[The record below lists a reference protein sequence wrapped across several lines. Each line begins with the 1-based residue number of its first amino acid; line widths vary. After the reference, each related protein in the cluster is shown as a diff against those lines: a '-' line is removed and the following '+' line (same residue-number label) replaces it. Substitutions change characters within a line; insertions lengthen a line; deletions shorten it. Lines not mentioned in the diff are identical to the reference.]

1 MQLLHSGLE
10 KHRSTIDAH
19 LLFQIFGYAFG
30 YLGAQAFL
38 AFAMYAY
45 QSGNPQARGGSYYRG
60 RLIFYSILQFFVGFG
75 QFGLAVYASGMF
87 GTGRYLEPIN
97 AAVYFIHFPAL
108 AIVVGGLVIINA
120 VFGLLRGL
128 GLFGT
133 NPGDRSFQLTSFLT
147 LFVHL
152 LGVLIQV
159 SISEGDNFAA
169 VAPTLFSFTFA
180 IHVFPAYL
188 DHKMRSTP
196 TELPGD
202 YYGSHD
208 ENESETQKPTAVD
221 VSDTV

>member
-1 MQLLHSGLE
+1 M
-10 KHRSTIDAH
+10 DAYQIS
-19 LLFQIFGYAFG
+19 QIFGYAFG

-45 QSGNPQARGGSYYRG
+45 QNGNPQARGGSYYKG
-60 RLIFYSILQFFVGFG
+60 RLIFYSILQCFVGFG

-97 AAVYFIHFPAL
+97 AAVYFIHFPNL
-108 AIVVGGLVIINA
+108 AIVVGGVVITNS

-133 NPGDRSFQLTSFLT
+133 NPTDRTFQVTSFLT
-147 LFVHL
+147 LFVNL

-169 VAPTLFSFTFA
+169 VAPSLFSLSFA
-180 IHVFPAYL
+180 IHIFPAYL
-188 DHKMRSTP
+188 DYKMRSTP
-196 TELPGD
+196 AVLPVD
-202 YYGSHD
+202 YYSSHTNHD
-208 ENESETQKPTAVD
+208 SETQKPNTID
-221 VSDTV
+221 LSDSI